1 MCSEKNEIKFSIL
14 IPTKDRF
21 DLLQYAV
28 KSVLMQSY
36 NNWELVISDNCSKF
50 DIETWIKNINDKR
63 IKYVKQI
70 MPLSVTENW
79 NAANEYAHGD
89 YKIMLGDDDALLPN
103 ALQILAKKIAHY
115 NYPDL
120 LVFCAFIYLQPNVDP
135 ICTGGDLWE
144 SHPLAEYLEEQ
155 FLDIEER
162 QKIVSDCCQ
171 FKRNFGYNMQHYCY
185 SRKIE
190 SSVKK
195 YGNFYESPYPDY
207 YTASIMIYIAERVLY
222 IKDEITVIGVT
233 PKSYGYYYR
242 NNIEKEGM
250 KFHKEANY
258 REYAPLSIKNKLCSI
273 DEMTTAA
280 AATFAL
286 LAHRIEALNVNI
298 INYYRI
304 VIENQIK
311 YIEKEQLQEVIKRE
325 MLPNINK
332 KEKTDLMQFFE
343 YCCNENMVQKSKDRI
358 LGTKQIP
365 YLNILQII
373 KNFEE
378 IKEEIKSDIKIFDIN
393 YWLRNIKWDIVR
405 LKVEGKKI
413 YIWGAYARGKFIR
426 QGLNKHQI
434 IVDAYIDSDMQKKEF
449 DSCKVFNPKEIL
461 RQKDVVIILAHLNM
475 YQSVINALKENSFMS
490 TDGYLYTR

>member
-1 MCSEKNEIKFSIL
+1 
-14 IPTKDRF
+14 
-21 DLLQYAV
+21 
-28 KSVLMQSY
+28 
-36 NNWELVISDNCSKF
+36 
-50 DIETWIKNINDKR
+50 
-63 IKYVKQI
+63 
-70 MPLSVTENW
+70 
-79 NAANEYAHGD
+79 
-89 YKIMLGDDDALLPN
+89 
-103 ALQILAKKIAHY
+103 
-115 NYPDL
+115 
-120 LVFCAFIYLQPNVDP
+120 
-135 ICTGGDLWE
+135 
-144 SHPLAEYLEEQ
+144 
-155 FLDIEER
+155 
-162 QKIVSDCCQ
+162 
-171 FKRNFGYNMQHYCY
+171 
-185 SRKIE
+185 
-190 SSVKK
+190 
-195 YGNFYESPYPDY
+195 
-207 YTASIMIYIAERVLY
+207 
-222 IKDEITVIGVT
+222 
-233 PKSYGYYYR
+233 
-242 NNIEKEGM
+242 
-250 KFHKEANY
+250 
-258 REYAPLSIKNKLCSI
+258 
-273 DEMTTAA
+273 
-280 AATFAL
+280 
-286 LAHRIEALNVNI
+286 
-298 INYYRI
+298 
-304 VIENQIK
+304 
-311 YIEKEQLQEVIKRE
+311 